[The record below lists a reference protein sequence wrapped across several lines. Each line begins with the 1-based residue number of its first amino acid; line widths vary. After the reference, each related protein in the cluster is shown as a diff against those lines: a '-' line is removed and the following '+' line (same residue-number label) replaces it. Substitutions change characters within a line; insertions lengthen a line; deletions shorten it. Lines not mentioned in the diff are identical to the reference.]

1 MLNFQS
7 FHIQNHSFIVGINVG
22 YMGEIGKDAPLTLLA
37 ECKKS
42 ISRSCL
48 ELWHCIVCFCLQ
60 YSGLSQYE
68 DDEISLPNLTIA
80 KDRGMY
86 CRALSHL

>member
-1 MLNFQS
+1 MCSLFLMLNFQS

-37 ECKKS
+37 EGKKS

-48 ELWHCIVCFCLQ
+48 EL
-60 YSGLSQYE
+60 
-68 DDEISLPNLTIA
+68 
-80 KDRGMY
+80 
-86 CRALSHL
+86 